1 MHDLNIIRFLK
12 VVYFVLST
20 FRLLRR
26 VFPIVLAFSIDQLDR
41 NDVLMEEDDLDR
53 THQLTELIFHK
64 QICVVTFFNIS

>member
-53 THQLTELIFHK
+53 TH
-64 QICVVTFFNIS
+64 